1 MGGLSLS
8 AVGEI
13 HSPVSCSAD
22 ADDSTEPYTT
32 ERLSRL
38 PGGYAPLTSPFR
50 ALDIDFNDP
59 QVTLTKLEITQLVIR
74 LFIMLWELLFT
85 LNGPPQR

>member
-1 MGGLSLS
+1 MSCRLCVSAVGGLVLDG
-8 AVGEI
+8 VGEI
-13 HSPVSCSAD
+13 HSPVSCSVD

-38 PGGYAPLTSPFR
+38 PGGYLPLTDPFR

-59 QVTLTKLEITQLVIR
+59 QVQ
-74 LFIMLWELLFT
+74 
-85 LNGPPQR
+85 

>member
-1 MGGLSLS
+1 MLAHVCRLCVPAVGGLGVS

-38 PGGYAPLTSPFR
+38 PGGYKPLTSSFR

-59 QVTLTKLEITQLVIR
+59 QVQHTADQTVHYIYI
-74 LFIMLWELLFT
+74 
-85 LNGPPQR
+85 